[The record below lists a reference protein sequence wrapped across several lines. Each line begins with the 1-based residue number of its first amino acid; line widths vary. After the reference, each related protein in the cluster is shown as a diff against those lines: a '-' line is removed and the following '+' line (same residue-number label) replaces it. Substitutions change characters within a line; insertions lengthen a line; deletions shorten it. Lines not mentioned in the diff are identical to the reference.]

1 MKLVKVSDLFDV
13 VYGSNLE
20 LNALELDPDGVNFVS
35 RTAQNN
41 GVSAKVKMVSGEEP
55 IEAGMLTVAGGGSVA
70 ETFLQPEPFYSGR
83 DLFYLRPKVP
93 MSVEQKLFFCM
104 CIRANKFRFNY
115 GRQANKTLPAL
126 LIPDITEV
134 PDWTKGAFKGVLAKW
149 TTRLSSLTPVV
160 EENVHG

>member
-13 VYGSNLE
+13 IYGSNLE
-20 LNALELDPDGVNFVS
+20 LNALEPDADGVNFVS

-41 GVSAKVKMVSGEEP
+41 GVSAKVKYVSGEEP
-55 IEAGMLTVAGGGSVA
+55 IEAGVLTVAGGGSVA
-70 ETFLQPEPFYSGR
+70 ETFLQSEPFYSGR
-83 DLFYLRPKVP
+83 DLFYLRPRVP

-115 GRQANKTLPAL
+115 GRQANKTLREL

-134 PDWTKGAFKGVLAKW
+134 PHWADSAFKGVLAKW
-149 TTRLSSLTPVV
+149 MSRLGSLSPSDGGQA
-160 EENVHG
+160 NG

>member
-1 MKLVKVSDLFDV
+1 MNLVKVSDLFDV

-20 LNALELDPDGVNFVS
+20 LNALELDPDGINFVS

-41 GVSAKVKMVSGEEP
+41 GVSAKVKYVSGEEP
-55 IEAGMLTVAGGGSVA
+55 IEAGVITVAGGGSVA
-70 ETFLQPEPFYSGR
+70 EAFLQPEPFYSGR

-115 GRQANKTLPAL
+115 GRQANKTLREL
-126 LIPDITEV
+126 LIPSITEV
-134 PDWTKGAFKGVLAKW
+134 PDWVEGAFKGVLAKW
-149 TTRLSSLTPVV
+149 RIQLGSLVPAAQ
-160 EENVHG
+160 EPLRG

>member
-41 GVSAKVKMVSGEEP
+41 GVSAKVKYVAGEEP
-55 IEAGMLTVAGGGSVA
+55 IEAGVLTVAGGGSVA

-83 DLFYLRPKVP
+83 DLFYLRPKAP

-115 GRQANKTLPAL
+115 GRQANKTLREL

-134 PDWTKGAFKGVLAKW
+134 PDWVNGTFNGVLAQW
-149 TTRLSSLTPVV
+149 TARLGSLSPKA
-160 EENVHG
+160 E

>member
-55 IEAGMLTVAGGGSVA
+55 IEAGMLTVAGGRVRGGNIPSVRAVLQWPRSILSAPQGADVGRA
-70 ETFLQPEPFYSGR
+70 EAVLLHVHPSKQVPVQ
-83 DLFYLRPKVP
+83 LRATSQQDAARVADPGH
-93 MSVEQKLFFCM
+93 
-104 CIRANKFRFNY
+104 Y
-115 GRQANKTLPAL
+115 
-126 LIPDITEV
+126 
-134 PDWTKGAFKGVLAKW
+134 
-149 TTRLSSLTPVV
+149 
-160 EENVHG
+160 

>member
-1 MKLVKVSDLFDV
+1 MKFVKVSDLFDV
-13 VYGSNLE
+13 IYGSNLE
-20 LNALELDPDGVNFVS
+20 LNALEIDPDGVNFVS
-35 RTAQNN
+35 RTALNN
-41 GVSAKVKMVSGEEP
+41 GVSAKVKLVDGEEP
-55 IEAGMLTVAGGGSVA
+55 IEAGVLTVAGGGSVA

-115 GRQANKTLPAL
+115 GRQANKTLRDL

-134 PDWTKGAFKGVLAKW
+134 PDWTKVEFHGVLSKW
-149 TTRLSSLTPVV
+149 TARLKSLNPPTQQKG
-160 EENVHG
+160 H

>member
-20 LNALELDPDGVNFVS
+20 LNALEPDPDGVNFVS

-41 GVSAKVKMVSGEEP
+41 GVSAKVKYVSGEEP
-55 IEAGMLTVAGGGSVA
+55 IDAGVLTVAGGGSVA

-115 GRQANKTLPAL
+115 GRQANKTLREL
-126 LIPDITEV
+126 LIPDIAEV
-134 PDWTKGAFKGVLAKW
+134 PDWAGSAFKGVLAKW
-149 TTRLSSLTPVV
+149 TARLGSLSPATGGQA
-160 EENVHG
+160 NA